1 MATDFAE
8 VLISVREP
16 YNKNTLWIKPIDD
29 NIEFNIFDKGWKT
42 VITTKDLGL
51 SNKSEQQ
58 VIDLINESEKSFKL
72 KLNKINGNYKN
83 SVINLIKRNR
93 ELEQR
98 VFDLENKIDK
108 LVKRYG
114 TLLGK

>member
-16 YNKNTLWIKPIDD
+16 YNKNTLWIKPTDG
-29 NIEFNIFDKGWKT
+29 NIEFNIFNKGWET
-42 VITTKDLGL
+42 VLTTKDLGL